1 MSLTRNRIDSLLDE
15 SMSTKDFVALADFIR
30 GHNETEEDQF
40 TDRQIKLLAHFCETQ
55 NPLFKWDRWMAYVNG
70 TGGRRG
76 GPAPAK
82 VAQLKAQERDTI
94 KRPRPL
100 DGPGWTDPRS
110 GEPGFEP

>member
-15 SMSTKDFVALADFIR
+15 SMSTKDFIR